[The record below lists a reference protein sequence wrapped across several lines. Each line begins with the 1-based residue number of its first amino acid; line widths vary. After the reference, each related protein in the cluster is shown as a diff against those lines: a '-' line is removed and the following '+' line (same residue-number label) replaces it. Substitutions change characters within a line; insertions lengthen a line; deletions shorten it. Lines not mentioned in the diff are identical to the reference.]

1 MDMLAEINFNALFTH
16 EYFVVAF
23 AWGVIGLVAVTAIIA
38 RQWRRVRVAEAE
50 AGIKARMI
58 DRGYSADEIET
69 VLQAGLEAGKHKRRH
84 RSAKDQACCT
94 SDFVVGRAG
103 T

>member
-1 MDMLAEINFNALFTH
+1 MDMLAQVDFNALFTH

-23 AWGVIGLVAVTAIIA
+23 AWGVIGLVAVTGIVA

-50 AGIKARMI
+50 AGLKARMI
-58 DRGYSADEIET
+58 DRGYSADEIER

-84 RSAKDQACCT
+84 HLAKDQGRCT
-94 SDFVVGRAG
+94 SDFVVGRTG